1 MATKKI
7 TFTSMHCERQQ
18 DVFGTDEIYLYLD
31 GVENWN
37 HAMKK
42 GDSETFSIQ
51 KSFDGTMKVEVKEKN
66 PNSWKSLGTVT
77 IVNGYS
83 SPAEFKTP
91 GAHYK
96 LYFNIK

>member
-1 MATKKI
+1 MATKNI
-7 TFTSMHCERQQ
+7 NFTSMHCVRQQ
-18 DVFGTDEIYLYLD
+18 DVVGSDEVHLYLD

-37 HAMKK
+37 HTMKK
-42 GDSETFSIQ
+42 GDSETLSIS
-51 KSFDGTMKVEVKEKN
+51 KSFDGSMQVEVKERN
-66 PNSWKSLGTVT
+66 PSSWKSLGTVT

-83 SPAEFKTP
+83 SPAEFKTT